1 MKTKLLMLSAG
12 TVAIAA
18 FMVPRI
24 AEGQPPVAHPKAVIE
39 WPLGAECVVTV
50 QTQAWM
56 NTPVLT
62 PGKQSGFESDYT
74 LKGKVVYWGADWIVL
89 KDGTYENW
97 ISRDKVLTVRASR

>member
-1 MKTKLLMLSAG
+1 MKTKLLVGSAG
-12 TVAIAA
+12 LVAAAA
-18 FMVPRI
+18 FLVPRI
-24 AEGQPPVAHPKAVIE
+24 AEGQPPVATAKATIE

-56 NTPVLT
+56 NTPVLA
-62 PGKQSGFESDYT
+62 PGQQSGFQSDYT
-74 LKGKVVYWGADWIVL
+74 LKGKVAYWGPDWIVL

>member
-1 MKTKLLMLSAG
+1 MKTKLLILSVGAVG
-12 TVAIAA
+12 GGMFLI
-18 FMVPRI
+18 PRV
-24 AEGQPPVAHPKAVIE
+24 AEGQPPAAPVKTAIE
-39 WPLGAECVVTV
+39 WPLGSECVVTV

-56 NTPVLT
+56 NTPVLP

-74 LKGKVVYWGADWIVL
+74 LKGRVVYWGADWIVL